1 MIAMMTH
8 NFWTAKFSKRL
19 GVFVFMLVQSTFV
32 QITFAQSA
40 PIQNYQGHLAYL
52 EHFDDKTDDAMLD
65 NPALTDQAPPKQV
78 PLGVVS
84 PVAVREFVQAVDI
97 VRKDYADSID
107 DDKLFN
113 YAIAG
118 MVKQLDGHAEFL
130 DENAL
135 QNLREFT
142 EGHVAHVGIVA
153 NFNPANKTWVID
165 EITQGSSAQ
174 KAGIQVG
181 DYLHQIGDIKL
192 TDSATQN
199 DVNQLLL
206 GIAGTFVDVSVSSQ
220 GRHKKT
226 YHLQRTDTKDT
237 QISVQMHDGV
247 ALVQLPVFTSSTR
260 QELMERLVLIPEP
273 VHAVILDVRNNPGGV
288 LSSAIDIASLFM
300 PSMPVISVVK
310 KDVVTQTM
318 STNGTAL
325 FDEMPV
331 FVLQNRY
338 SASAAEVLA
347 ESLSKDAQSTIVGET
362 SYGKGSI
369 QSVIPLDNKAIKLTS
384 AYYETTDGKRIDGV
398 GVSPQIALNFDDENW
413 FSQLSAL
420 INDKKL
426 KVGMRL
432 VSSNDY

>member
-40 PIQNYQGHLAYL
+40 PIQNYQDHLAHL

-118 MVKQLDGHAEFL
+118 MVKQLDSHAEFL

-165 EITQGSSAQ
+165 EITQESSAQ

-220 GRHKKT
+220 GRHKKHIT
-226 YHLQRTDTKDT
+226 Y
-237 QISVQMHDGV
+237 SVPIPKIHKLAYKCTTV
-247 ALVQLPVFTSSTR
+247 LLWYNCLCLPV
-260 QELMERLVLIPEP
+260 VP
-273 VHAVILDVRNNPGGV
+273 VK
-288 LSSAIDIASLFM
+288 SLW
-300 PSMPVISVVK
+300 S
-310 KDVVTQTM
+310 D
-318 STNGTAL
+318 
-325 FDEMPV
+325 
-331 FVLQNRY
+331 
-338 SASAAEVLA
+338 
-347 ESLSKDAQSTIVGET
+347 
-362 SYGKGSI
+362 
-369 QSVIPLDNKAIKLTS
+369 
-384 AYYETTDGKRIDGV
+384 
-398 GVSPQIALNFDDENW
+398 W
-413 FSQLSAL
+413 C
-420 INDKKL
+420 
-426 KVGMRL
+426 
-432 VSSNDY
+432 

>member
-1 MIAMMTH
+1 
-8 NFWTAKFSKRL
+8 
-19 GVFVFMLVQSTFV
+19 
-32 QITFAQSA
+32 
-40 PIQNYQGHLAYL
+40 
-52 EHFDDKTDDAMLD
+52 
-65 NPALTDQAPPKQV
+65 
-78 PLGVVS
+78 
-84 PVAVREFVQAVDI
+84 
-97 VRKDYADSID
+97 
-107 DDKLFN
+107 
-113 YAIAG
+113 
-118 MVKQLDGHAEFL
+118 
-130 DENAL
+130 
-135 QNLREFT
+135 
-142 EGHVAHVGIVA
+142 
-153 NFNPANKTWVID
+153 
-165 EITQGSSAQ
+165 
-174 KAGIQVG
+174 
-181 DYLHQIGDIKL
+181 
-192 TDSATQN
+192 
-199 DVNQLLL
+199 
-206 GIAGTFVDVSVSSQ
+206 
-220 GRHKKT
+220 
-226 YHLQRTDTKDT
+226 
-237 QISVQMHDGV
+237 MHDGV

-288 LSSAIDIASLFM
+288 LSSAIDIASLLCRPCLWFRW
-300 PSMPVISVVK
+300 S